1 MIAILGI
8 LATILMAVAGNVI
21 EKGRSVQCLSNLRQF
36 GVAMHM
42 YADENGGFLPSSSH
56 HREADG
62 TSLSWTETL
71 KIYLGDDFIGRCPS
85 VPDHPAKITY
95 AINDL
100 LTNPENGAG
109 IPMTDCADPALTLL
123 VGETARNQSAE
134 HFHFRGA
141 PRGRVSP
148 AMFRSS
154 VHVECHGSGANYLFV
169 DAHVERLAWTEVQ
182 QRLHESDQYFLHP

>member
-1 MIAILGI
+1 
-8 LATILMAVAGNVI
+8 MAVAGNVI

-42 YADENGGFLPSSSH
+42 YADENGGFLPWSSH

-62 TSLSWTETL
+62 TSLSWSETL

-85 VPDHPAKITY
+85 VTDHPANITY
-95 AINDL
+95 AINDF

-109 IPMTDCADPALTLL
+109 IPMTACADPALTLP
-123 VGETARNQSAE
+123 GEATTPSRSAARLHS
-134 HFHFRGA
+134 RGA

-154 VHVECHGSGANYLFV
+154 VRIECHRSGANYPVV
-169 DAHVERLAWTEVQ
+169 DAHGDRLAWTE
-182 QRLHESDQYFLHP
+182 